1 MKAFRTMQGWWPPFL
16 PGLRR
21 RRRRGPS
28 SGRRVGGPSAQ
39 RGPGLWGG
47 AALSPLVAG
56 SSHLGLLLF
65 FCSGNTINL
74 LLKE

>member
-1 MKAFRTMQGWWPPFL
+1 M
-16 PGLRR
+16 
-21 RRRRGPS
+21 
-28 SGRRVGGPSAQ
+28 GGPSAQ